1 MTIGVAFSLP
11 STADSFLFSIVPD
24 TSARSSPISATL
36 SRRPTD
42 DQKLFLF
49 ASCSLSRNVRPPGPL
64 FLHPHAVHAH
74 SLSTLHDRC
83 HALLQVCLQ
92 PSGKELD
99 QPWTAS
105 LLPVGEPMYTSF
117 YTRHRQIIY
126 VHLNIISV
134 LLCSNKNIIT
144 YIL

>member
-1 MTIGVAFSLP
+1 MCVGGPQFALPPWPMTIGVAFSLP
-11 STADSFLFSIVPD
+11 STADSFLFSIVAD

-64 FLHPHAVHAH
+64 FLHPHAVHAP

-83 HALLQVCLQ
+83 HTPSCTSAGVLATQRDRSALDGF
-92 PSGKELD
+92 P
-99 QPWTAS
+99 AS
-105 LLPVGEPMYTSF
+105 SWGAHVLLPSP
-117 YTRHRQIIY
+117 
-126 VHLNIISV
+126 
-134 LLCSNKNIIT
+134 
-144 YIL
+144 